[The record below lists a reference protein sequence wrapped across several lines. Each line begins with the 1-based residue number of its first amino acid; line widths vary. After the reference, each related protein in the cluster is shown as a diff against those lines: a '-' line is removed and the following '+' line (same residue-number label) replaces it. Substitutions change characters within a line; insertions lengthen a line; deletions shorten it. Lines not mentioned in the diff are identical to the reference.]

1 MLLNLLKNNFGLK
14 VLAVCLAVT
23 AWAYFHLAAAP
34 GTTAKFDQTLAVPIV
49 VTGLRTGYQARYAD
63 KVATVVIE
71 VPRNGTAVKPDQ
83 VQAVLDVS
91 DLVDPGFHNVPVKI
105 VSPDVAI
112 RSLSPASVTL
122 SLDRL
127 EERVVPVSV
136 DYVGDRRSIALS
148 YDRFHD
154 FERTI
159 QLNYLG
165 TIKLV
170 MGLLPA
176 MRERRAGHIINISSI
191 AGKNALPNGA
201 AYAASKWGLNGLSY
215 SVAEELRGHNIRVS
229 VICPGSTNT
238 DLSPHAGKDTSKML
252 QPDDVAHAVA
262 MLVTQTPQSFVSEII
277 LRPTQKP

>member
-14 VLAVCLAVT
+14 FLAVCLAVT

-49 VTGLRTGYQARYAD
+49 VTGLRTGYQARYVD

-127 EERVVPVSV
+127 EERAVPVSV
-136 DYVGDRRSIALS
+136 DYVGDRRSIVVDTPVVTPS
-148 YDRFHD
+148 TT
-154 FERTI
+154 TI
-159 QLNYLG
+159 
-165 TIKLV
+165 
-170 MGLLPA
+170 
-176 MRERRAGHIINISSI
+176 
-191 AGKNALPNGA
+191 
-201 AYAASKWGLNGLSY
+201 
-215 SVAEELRGHNIRVS
+215 RGV
-229 VICPGSTNT
+229 GT
-238 DLSPHAGKDTSKML
+238 DLSR
-252 QPDDVAHAVA
+252 
-262 MLVTQTPQSFVSEII
+262 VTGVRVEIPIPAKPQLFDSMI
-277 LRPTQKP
+277 RPTPTGPGGEEIANVQVSPNLVHVRANFTSATTRAK